1 MIKSIIPF
9 YIICVGLYILFS
21 RKPDF
26 QDGEITTGRI
36 HYITDSTSKPVPK
49 AIFSIGKDEY
59 AVNAGYV
66 FRNLKEGQTVQ
77 VIYETSDPSKAALYS
92 WWGYWLQWDELL
104 GSILIPV
111 VFLFIAKEITARPTP
126 EALLEEMEMRKP
138 RKRKNDD
145 DV

>member
-21 RKPDF
+21 RKPDY

-36 HYITDSTSKPVPK
+36 HYITDSTSKSVPK
-49 AIFSIGKDEY
+49 AVFSIGKDEY
-59 AVNAGYV
+59 AVYAGYV

-77 VIYETSDPSKAALYS
+77 VIYETSDPSKAAVYS

-138 RKRKNDD
+138 RKRKNDN